1 MAKQS
6 FDLGKNVRYF
16 VLKII
21 DANSHSQLDMLTPVD
36 APIDPLKD
44 LTPAEM
50 L

>member
-6 FDLGKNVRYF
+6 FDLSRIAYL
-16 VLKII
+16 VLKTTNVTS
-21 DANSHSQLDMLTPVD
+21 NSQSGMLTPVD